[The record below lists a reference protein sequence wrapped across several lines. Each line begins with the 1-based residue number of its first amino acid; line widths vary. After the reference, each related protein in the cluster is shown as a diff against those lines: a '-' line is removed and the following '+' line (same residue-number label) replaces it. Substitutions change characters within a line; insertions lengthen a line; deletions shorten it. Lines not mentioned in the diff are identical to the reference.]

1 MRIVL
6 IGSGNVAT
14 HLGKA
19 LQQSGHSILQV
30 YSRTQENAA
39 ELAEQLCATPINDI
53 AAMDTTADW
62 YIFSVKDDALPPLIE
77 QFPDVKGLVTHTAG
91 SVPMNI
97 LSRFRT
103 HGVFY
108 PFQTFSKETA
118 VDFKTIP
125 LLVEGNS
132 DQTTDTM
139 LHLAREISDKAQL
152 ASSDQRGQ
160 LHIAAVFACNFVNHM
175 YALADDLLKSHQLPF
190 DLLIPLIKE
199 TAGKMENISPQL
211 SQTGPASRNDQL
223 IINKHLN
230 SLEDQPHHKE
240 LYEILTDSILKKL
253 NLQK

>member
-19 LQQSGHSILQV
+19 LQQAGHSIVQV
-30 YSRTQENAA
+30 YSRTVVHAE
-39 ELAEQLCATPINDI
+39 ELAGQLGAKTITDLADI
-53 AAMDTTADW
+53 DRSAEW
-62 YIFSVKDDALPPLIE
+62 FILSIKDDALQPLIKQLPVLE
-77 QFPDVKGLVTHTAG
+77 GLVTHTAG
-91 SVPMNI
+91 SVPMAI
-97 LSRFRT
+97 LSRFQH

-108 PFQTFSKETA
+108 PFQTFSKSTD

-125 LLVEGNS
+125 ILVEGNS
-132 DQTTDTM
+132 RQTTNM
-139 LHLAREISDKAQL
+139 LLPLAKEISAKAQL
-152 ASSDQRGQ
+152 ASSEQRGQ

-211 SQTGPASRNDQL
+211 SQTGPASRNDQQ
-223 IINKHLN
+223 IIAKHIK
-230 SLEDQPHHKE
+230 SLEYHPHHQE
-240 LYEILTDSILKKL
+240 LYQTLTRSILEKL
-253 NLQK
+253 S